1 MIPMRSPLYCLLMG
15 SVLHTH
21 CQGLK
26 RLSSISS
33 TRSKADHTCHNCIT
47 HNQVEDSSL
56 ECSLRVCTNVPHH
69 FSMFPV
75 SCPCSGISSC
85 LCLCVCFCLNPVV
98 HCTELQWRCPAF
110 SSHRKAKRDFF
121 YAVQCLD
128 SVKKSCGRS
137 QRALARFSL
146 VSQAQ
151 RSPGFRTVLTVD
163 SLKINPAA

>member
-1 MIPMRSPLYCLLMG
+1 MG

-33 TRSKADHTCHNCIT
+33 RRSKADHICHNCNT
-47 HNQVEDSSL
+47 HNQVDDSSL
-56 ECSLRVCTNVPHH
+56 ECSLHYCTIVHHH

-75 SCPCSGISSC
+75 SCSCSCISSC
-85 LCLCVCFCLNPVV
+85 LCFCLCFCLTPVV
-98 HCTELQWRCPAF
+98 QCSELQWRCLAF
-110 SSHRKAKRDFF
+110 SSHRKAKGEFF
-121 YAVQCLD
+121 CSPSLD

-137 QRALARFSL
+137 QRVLARFTL

-151 RSPGFRTVLTVD
+151 RSPGFRTVLTID